1 MSERHGHLRAV
12 QAYIVVHNS
21 TDIRYRY
28 PIVGTNRL
36 LREYLPLL
44 AYLGLRAQEGVGGW
58 GEQIHALTGAAL
70 CVFRTEGRCCRCCRQ
85 NVQHVQLGSNTRGQ
99 GGCEVNVVRA
109 LPGYREHLLGV
120 A

>member
-36 LREYLPLL
+36 LTEYLPLL

-70 CVFRTEGRCCRCCRQ
+70 CVSAQRGVVADAAGKRAAGKCA
-85 NVQHVQLGSNTRGQ
+85 TRAA
-99 GGCEVNVVRA
+99 R
-109 LPGYREHLLGV
+109 
-120 A
+120 